1 MYQSRHFWPSHSPC
15 QVLVQHAR
23 CRHSICTFDRWN
35 QQNPS
40 CTSLLLSWCSC
51 QLPEASNCHLSTY
64 YLSLSAPWL
73 LLHWLA
79 VWLSHSN
86 QLNLKNEYSF
96 RIENGQWSVLWTTM
110 EKIKVQISYLHT
122 HHITNNVNTRLHLP
136 PPPPPPGTSTPPH
149 LSQVFGQML
158 LTDSFHLSPS
168 PFIGG
173 TSVQPYLSL

>member
-1 MYQSRHFWPSHSPC
+1 MSPCQRIATVWCPQDMYQSRHFWPSHSPC

-51 QLPEASNCHLSTY
+51 QLPEASNCHLSTC

-122 HHITNNVNTRLHLP
+122 HHINNNVKSYFP
-136 PPPPPPGTSTPPH
+136 AYGT
-149 LSQVFGQML
+149 VKWRD
-158 LTDSFHLSPS
+158 TDFPK
-168 PFIGG
+168 
-173 TSVQPYLSL
+173 TLSLVLKTM